1 MKAYAIVLPL
11 AAALVLTAC
20 GGGHEKVH
28 AVDRVEAAAAE
39 AAKKAAEAPKP
50 EPVIFDDDGKPTFVE
65 LQAGAAPAAGAADA
79 AKTDAAAPAADA
91 AKTDASAPA
100 ADAAKADAAPA
111 DAAKTEAEAPK
122 ADAAK

>member
-65 LQAGAAPAAGAADA
+65 LQAGAAPAAPAADA

-91 AKTDASAPA
+91 AAPAA
-100 ADAAKADAAPA
+100 ADAAAPADAAPA